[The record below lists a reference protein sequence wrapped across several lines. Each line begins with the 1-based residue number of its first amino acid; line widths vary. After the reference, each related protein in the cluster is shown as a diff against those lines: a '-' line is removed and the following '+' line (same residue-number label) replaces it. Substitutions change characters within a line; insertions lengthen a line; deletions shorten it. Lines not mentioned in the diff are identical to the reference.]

1 MATARQLHQEALL
14 DITIAVGG
22 VVSQNAYIKVGQ
34 LDSIEFTNNAGFPVD
49 IVFTGTLT
57 NITNLLNGRTSG
69 SQGGNQPLNVTVNYV
84 INNHNTGQQTG
95 GPYAVQFG
103 VGPLTVTITADNP
116 SPDPIAVPAGGT
128 LVFNADANYNIQW
141 SQAGIW
147 SPQPAQ
153 VNKGG
158 GPPTNPIMTAQPGAN
173 GLNVSY
179 NFSPRAL
186 PGRGTVKIGSG
197 G

>member
-1 MATARQLHQEALL
+1 MATARQLHQEALV

-22 VVSQNAYIKVGQ
+22 TVSQNAYIKVGQ

-49 IVFTGTLT
+49 IIFTGTLT
-57 NITNLLNGRTSG
+57 NISNLLNGKTSG
-69 SQGGNQPLNVTVNYV
+69 PQGGNQALNVTVNYV
-84 INNHNTGQQTG
+84 VKNHNTGQQTG

-103 VGPLTVTITADNP
+103 VGPLTVTMTSDSP

-128 LVFNADANYNIQW
+128 LLFNADANYTIQW
-141 SQAGIW
+141 SQAGLW
-147 SPQPAQ
+147 SPQPTQ
-153 VNKGG
+153 INQGG

-173 GLNVSY
+173 GLNVTY
-179 NFSPRAL
+179 NTSPRAL
-186 PGRGTVKIGSG
+186 PGKGTVKIGSG